1 VVTSREERK
10 VVKEGWGPWEYRA
23 ESMDWTERWAGTC
36 FSTGFQCQCRW
47 CSSSLT
53 DSNLLQGLFTH
64 LIRWCRNTRCRC
76 SLTGINL
83 VDYSSVEW
91 VVVSCQGC
99 WLEVVFVSGM
109 RSSLGGMEVRTVMLE
124 DYPCLFLL
132 GLGIMSGVKIVL
144 WICRDFS
151 LFLEL
156 KGTVDR
162 DENVEW

>member
-1 VVTSREERK
+1 
-10 VVKEGWGPWEYRA
+10 
-23 ESMDWTERWAGTC
+23 
-36 FSTGFQCQCRW
+36 
-47 CSSSLT
+47 
-53 DSNLLQGLFTH
+53 
-64 LIRWCRNTRCRC
+64 
-76 SLTGINL
+76 

-144 WICRDFS
+144 
-151 LFLEL
+151 
-156 KGTVDR
+156 
-162 DENVEW
+162 